1 MGRIVKDAPAPN
13 RARAGVLKHAWTM
26 ASPNSPKSLWRLVD
40 GKPGHM
46 KQTSALA
53 SAIARRA
60 GLTVV
65 DIPAVAGIGAWWDAL
80 VGRFPAGASLPTPAL
95 VLGAGHATHA
105 SLVAARRATGA
116 PVVVVMS
123 PSVPAGWFD
132 LVVAPRHDGAIDGPR
147 VLTTRGALAPSPR
160 PGTHDPRRGVILV
173 GGPSRHFTFDG
184 ASIQR
189 QIACLVERFSDIE
202 WTLSTSRRTP
212 ADWLAGVVRAP
223 NLTALSH
230 ESTPPGWLEETFAD
244 ARYAC
249 VTPDS
254 VSMVYE
260 ALTAGC
266 RTVLFSAAPIPG
278 SKIAEGIDELVS
290 ERRLI
295 AGIPERDDP
304 RLDSAPA
311 PLDEAA
317 RCADVIIERF
327 LR

>member
-1 MGRIVKDAPAPN
+1 MARIVKDEPASDLP
-13 RARAGVLKHAWTM
+13 RAEVLKHARTM

-53 SAIARRA
+53 SALARRA

-80 VGRFPAGASLPTPAL
+80 LARFPAGSSLPKPAL
-95 VLGAGHATHA
+95 VIGAGHATHA
-105 SLVAARRATGA
+105 SLLAARRATGA
-116 PVVVVMS
+116 PTIVVMS
-123 PSVPAGWFD
+123 PSVPSGWFD
-132 LVVAPRHDGAIDGPR
+132 LVVAPRHDGVIDGPR

-184 ASIQR
+184 GTIQS
-189 QIACLVERFSDIE
+189 QISFLVARFQDIA

-212 ADWLAGVVRAP
+212 NDWLAGVSHAP
-223 NLTALSH
+223 NLTVLSH
-230 ESTPPGWLEETFAD
+230 ESTPPGWLEETLAD

-266 RTVLFSAAPIPG
+266 KTVLFAATPIKG
-278 SKIAEGIDELVS
+278 SKIAEGISELVRE
-290 ERRLI
+290 ERVI

-304 RLDSAPA
+304 RLESSPA

>member
-1 MGRIVKDAPAPN
+1 MGRIVKERPAPD
-13 RARAGVLKHAWTM
+13 RPRAGVLKHARTM

-53 SAIARRA
+53 SAISRRA
-60 GLTVV
+60 GLTIV
-65 DIPAVAGIGAWWDAL
+65 DIPAVAGICAWWDAL
-80 VGRFPAGASLPTPAL
+80 RGRFPAGASLPKPAL
-95 VLGAGHATHA
+95 VIGAGHATHA

-116 PVVVVMS
+116 PTIVVMS
-123 PSVPAGWFD
+123 PSVPSGWFD
-132 LVVAPRHDGAIDGPR
+132 LVVAPRHDGVVDGPR
-147 VLTTRGALAPSPR
+147 MLTTLGALAPSPR
-160 PGTHDPRRGVILV
+160 PGPHDPRRGVILV
-173 GGPSRHFTFDG
+173 GGPSRHFTFDE

-189 QIACLVERFSDIE
+189 QIGSLVARFPDVA

-212 ADWLAGVVRAP
+212 THWLAGVVPAP
-223 NLTALSH
+223 NLTTLSH
-230 ESTPPGWLEETFAD
+230 EVTPPGWLEATFSD

-266 RTVLFSAAPIPG
+266 KTMIFAATPIEG
-278 SKIAEGIDELVS
+278 SKIAEGMNELVR
-290 ERRLI
+290 ECRVM

-304 RLDSAPA
+304 RLDSAPT

-317 RCADVIIERF
+317 RCADFIIERF